1 MENTQSE
8 VQKSTRQ
15 TKPVTPRVN
24 ELISSCKSVI
34 LATVNEEGAPNASY
48 APFARIENRFYILV
62 SFMSRHTRNLRDV
75 GKVSAM
81 FIEDEANTRQIYARD
96 RLTLDVQTREIK
108 RGTPEWEQ
116 GIEKLKEN
124 HGKVLDILVTLE
136 DFIMIELTPVTGS
149 YVNGFGSAYYVNGQ
163 LEIMEHRNDVAHQTA
178 EAAN

>member
-124 HGKVLDILVTLE
+124 HGKVLDILVSLE